1 MCAVKDLI
9 MTKPLPFAVLADTF
23 EELEHTSGNTAMT
36 AILARLFSRVSPKE
50 ARMAAY
56 LLRGRV
62 GPDFEGGE
70 LGMGEKFVVRPVAAA
85 SDVSPAKVEAAF
97 RKTGDLGD
105 AATVLAGNRRGS
117 NLSLRG
123 IVEGLKTIADTT
135 GAGAQENKIGLL
147 EDLLKHCAGVETKY
161 VVRIVLGKLRLG
173 IGEMIFLA
181 GLSRAI
187 SAPAVCSGLNE
198 LKTAQPLIGKPIRMM
213 LVQRIRDLAEASA
226 HIRGAL
232 FVEYKYDGE
241 RAQAHVS
248 KGRVV
253 LYSRRL

>member
-1 MCAVKDLI
+1 
-9 MTKPLPFAVLADTF
+9 
-23 EELEHTSGNTAMT
+23 
-36 AILARLFSRVSPKE
+36 
-50 ARMAAY
+50 
-56 LLRGRV
+56 
-62 GPDFEGGE
+62 
-70 LGMGEKFVVRPVAAA
+70 
-85 SDVSPAKVEAAF
+85 
-97 RKTGDLGD
+97 
-105 AATVLAGNRRGS
+105 VLAGNRRGS

-253 LYSRRL
+253 LYSRRLEDITEQFPDVVKAVGAALGGTEAIVEGEMVAINARSGKLGDFQTLMRRRRKYQVEASRCSATIRTPITAPFCATSSAGASCPSVQV